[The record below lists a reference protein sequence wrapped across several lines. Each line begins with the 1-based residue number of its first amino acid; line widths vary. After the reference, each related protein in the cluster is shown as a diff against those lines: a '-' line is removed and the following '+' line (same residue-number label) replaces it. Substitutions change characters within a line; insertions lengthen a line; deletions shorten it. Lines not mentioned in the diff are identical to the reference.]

1 MEIFLLVV
9 ALIVLAS
16 LQYRVDQDHINKDY
30 QDWKNNRR

>member
-16 LQYRVDQDHINKDY
+16 LQYRVDLDNVRRDY
-30 QDWKNNRR
+30 EDWKNNRR

>member
-16 LQYRVDQDHINKDY
+16 LQYQVDQRRIHDDY
-30 QDWKNNRR
+30 EDWKNNRR